1 MEDNRWLRLVIA
13 GLILAAIAVGYLIL
27 TNRFNSAPK
36 NSQQTAKQVQQ
47 ASPTPTPTPSPSSLG
62 ASTSADVANP
72 SGATTLPNTGFPA
85 GLAAVF
91 SLSALV
97 SGYFLRKYP
106 K

>member
-1 MEDNRWLRLVIA
+1 MEDNRWLRLIIA

-27 TNRFNSAPK
+27 TNRFNTAPK
-36 NSQQTAKQVQQ
+36 TPQQTRPVQQ
-47 ASPTPTPTPSPSSLG
+47 ASPTPSPTPSPSTLG
-62 ASTSADVANP
+62 TSTSTDSANL

-85 GLAAVF
+85 GLAAIF